1 MNKIISKEQFSE
13 KVFKFEVEAPLI
25 ARSRKA
31 GHFVIVRV
39 DAKGERM
46 PLTIAGADVQKGTIT
61 LVVQEV
67 GLSSTKLCQ
76 LNAGDYILDVV
87 GPLGQ
92 ATHIENF
99 GTVVCAGGGVG
110 VAPMLPIIQAL
121 KEAGNRVIS
130 VLAGRTKDLIILE
143 NEVRKSSDE
152 VIIMTDDGSYG
163 NKGLVTEGI
172 ESVIKREKV
181 DKCFAIGPAITMK
194 FCCLLTQ
201 KYNIPTVSTGNI
213 IRAALKNGTE
223 MGLKAKS
230 YIDAG
235 ELVPDNVVIG
245 IIKER
250 LSEPDCKEGYI
261 LDGFPRTIPQAVAL
275 DDMGF
280 VIDAALSIE
289 VADSEIVKR
298 MSGRR
303 VCEKC
308 GASYHTEYKKPDVE
322 GVCNIC
328 GGNLVIRKDDE
339 QETEKNRLN
348 VYHEQTEPLKDFYK
362 SCGKLI
368 EVQGQDEVKD
378 TTRLVLEALENQI

>member
-1 MNKIISKEQFSE
+1 MKLILLGAPGAGKGTQAEIISE
-13 KVFKFEVEAPLI
+13 
-25 ARSRKA
+25 
-31 GHFVIVRV
+31 
-39 DAKGERM
+39 
-46 PLTIAGADVQKGTIT
+46 
-61 LVVQEV
+61 
-67 GLSSTKLCQ
+67 
-76 LNAGDYILDVV
+76 
-87 GPLGQ
+87 
-92 ATHIENF
+92 
-99 GTVVCAGGGVG
+99 
-110 VAPMLPIIQAL
+110 
-121 KEAGNRVIS
+121 
-130 VLAGRTKDLIILE
+130 
-143 NEVRKSSDE
+143 
-152 VIIMTDDGSYG
+152 
-163 NKGLVTEGI
+163 
-172 ESVIKREKV
+172 
-181 DKCFAIGPAITMK
+181 
-194 FCCLLTQ
+194 
-201 KYNIPTVSTGNI
+201 KYNIPTISTGNI

-339 QETEKNRLN
+339 PETVKNRLN

>member
-1 MNKIISKEQFSE
+1 MKLILLGAPGAGKGTQAEIISE
-13 KVFKFEVEAPLI
+13 
-25 ARSRKA
+25 
-31 GHFVIVRV
+31 
-39 DAKGERM
+39 
-46 PLTIAGADVQKGTIT
+46 
-61 LVVQEV
+61 
-67 GLSSTKLCQ
+67 
-76 LNAGDYILDVV
+76 
-87 GPLGQ
+87 
-92 ATHIENF
+92 
-99 GTVVCAGGGVG
+99 
-110 VAPMLPIIQAL
+110 
-121 KEAGNRVIS
+121 
-130 VLAGRTKDLIILE
+130 
-143 NEVRKSSDE
+143 
-152 VIIMTDDGSYG
+152 
-163 NKGLVTEGI
+163 
-172 ESVIKREKV
+172 
-181 DKCFAIGPAITMK
+181 
-194 FCCLLTQ
+194 
-201 KYNIPTVSTGNI
+201 KYNIPTISTGNI

-250 LSEPDCKEGYI
+250 LSEADCKEGYI

-289 VADSEIVKR
+289 VDDSEIVKR

-308 GASYHTEYKKPDVE
+308 GASYHTEYKKPEVE
-322 GVCNIC
+322 GVCNLC

-339 QETEKNRLN
+339 PETVKNRLN

-368 EVQGQDEVKD
+368 IVEGQDKVED
-378 TTRLVLEALENQI
+378 TTRLVLDALENQV